1 MVTTIEKKS
10 PHVLRHTFATHML
23 NHGADLNSIKEL
35 LGHANLSATQIYTH
49 NTFEKLKKYIQT
61 GSSKSLNINQKT
73 GGTTM
78 NIQIHS
84 VRFDADKKLID
95 FVHQK
100 LDKLT
105 QFGEDI
111 VNAEV
116 YLRLDKDQERE
127 NKISEI
133 KLELPGRTLF
143 AKKQSKTFEEAT
155 DEAIDALK
163 KQITKHKQKKRGM

>member
-1 MVTTIEKKS
+1 
-10 PHVLRHTFATHML
+10 
-23 NHGADLNSIKEL
+23 
-35 LGHANLSATQIYTH
+35 
-49 NTFEKLKKYIQT
+49 
-61 GSSKSLNINQKT
+61 
-73 GGTTM
+73 M

-105 QFGEDI
+105 QFAEDI
-111 VNAEV
+111 VNTEV

-133 KLELPGRTLF
+133 KLELPGGPLF
-143 AKKQSKTFEEAT
+143 ARKQSKTFEEAT

-163 KQITKHKQKKRGM
+163 KQITKHKQKKRGV

>member
-1 MVTTIEKKS
+1 
-10 PHVLRHTFATHML
+10 
-23 NHGADLNSIKEL
+23 
-35 LGHANLSATQIYTH
+35 
-49 NTFEKLKKYIQT
+49 
-61 GSSKSLNINQKT
+61 
-73 GGTTM
+73 M

-105 QFGEDI
+105 QFDEDI

-116 YLRLDKDQERE
+116 YLRLNKDQDRE

-133 KLELPGRTLF
+133 KLELSGGPLF
-143 AKKQSKTFEEAT
+143 AKKQSKSFEQAT
-155 DEAIDALK
+155 DDAIDALK
-163 KQITKHKQKKRGM
+163 KQITKHKQKKRRV

>member
-1 MVTTIEKKS
+1 
-10 PHVLRHTFATHML
+10 
-23 NHGADLNSIKEL
+23 
-35 LGHANLSATQIYTH
+35 
-49 NTFEKLKKYIQT
+49 
-61 GSSKSLNINQKT
+61 
-73 GGTTM
+73 M

-84 VRFDADKKLID
+84 VKFDADKKLID
-95 FVHQK
+95 FVNLK

-116 YLRLDKDQERE
+116 FLRLDKDQERE

-133 KLELPGRTLF
+133 KLDLPGGPLF
-143 AKKQSKTFEEAT
+143 SKKQSKTFEEAT
-155 DEAIDALK
+155 DGAIDALK

>member
-1 MVTTIEKKS
+1 
-10 PHVLRHTFATHML
+10 
-23 NHGADLNSIKEL
+23 
-35 LGHANLSATQIYTH
+35 
-49 NTFEKLKKYIQT
+49 
-61 GSSKSLNINQKT
+61 
-73 GGTTM
+73 M

-105 QFGEDI
+105 QFDEDI

-116 YLRLDKDQERE
+116 YLRLDKDQEGE

-133 KLELPGRTLF
+133 KLELPGGPLF

-163 KQITKHKQKKRGM
+163 VQITKHKQKKRGL

>member
-1 MVTTIEKKS
+1 
-10 PHVLRHTFATHML
+10 
-23 NHGADLNSIKEL
+23 
-35 LGHANLSATQIYTH
+35 
-49 NTFEKLKKYIQT
+49 
-61 GSSKSLNINQKT
+61 
-73 GGTTM
+73 M

-100 LDKLT
+100 LEKLNLM
-105 QFGEDI
+105 GEPI

-116 YLRLDKDQERE
+116 YLRLDNDQERE

-133 KLELPGRTLF
+133 KLDLSGGPLF
-143 AKKQSKTFEEAT
+143 AKKQSKSFEEAT

-163 KQITKHKQKKRGM
+163 KQIAKHKQKKRGL

>member
-1 MVTTIEKKS
+1 
-10 PHVLRHTFATHML
+10 
-23 NHGADLNSIKEL
+23 
-35 LGHANLSATQIYTH
+35 
-49 NTFEKLKKYIQT
+49 
-61 GSSKSLNINQKT
+61 
-73 GGTTM
+73 M

-105 QFGEDI
+105 QFAEDI

-133 KLELPGRTLF
+133 KLELPGGPLF

-163 KQITKHKQKKRGM
+163 KQITKHKQKKRGV

>member
-1 MVTTIEKKS
+1 
-10 PHVLRHTFATHML
+10 
-23 NHGADLNSIKEL
+23 
-35 LGHANLSATQIYTH
+35 
-49 NTFEKLKKYIQT
+49 
-61 GSSKSLNINQKT
+61 
-73 GGTTM
+73 M

-84 VRFDADKKLID
+84 VRFNADKKLID
-95 FVHQK
+95 FVNLK

-116 YLRLDKDQERE
+116 YLRLDKDQTRE

-133 KLELPGRTLF
+133 KLDLSGGPLF

-155 DEAIDALK
+155 DDAINALK
-163 KQITKHKQKKRGM
+163 KQITKHKQKKRGV